1 MPVLPVRELG
11 LKAAAAAL
19 TLAAAAAAA
28 LYVGTHVRARAA
40 PLQPPVV
47 TVSPAVTP
55 AEGPPLTSTY
65 VS

>member
-1 MPVLPVRELG
+1 MPVPPVRELG
-11 LKAAAAAL
+11 LKAGAAAL
-19 TLAAAAAAA
+19 TLAAATAAA

-40 PLQPPVV
+40 PLRPAVV

-55 AEGPPLTSTY
+55 GEGAPLTSTY